1 MLKAIRDFMI
11 YDMLVAVI
19 MILKYI
25 LLPTGWA
32 YFWAF
37 IIYLPTI
44 YLFQP
49 IIALVL
55 GYRAVKKYEL
65 SWFHFS
71 LLTLLAF
78 IINFFTLA
86 ITSIDRIVLYGL
98 KEALFYSLDVT
109 LLPACFFLLFY
120 WIAFLTTKIFL
131 FIKARLS

>member
-1 MLKAIRDFMI
+1 MSKAIRDFVI

-25 LLPTGWA
+25 LLPTDWA
-32 YFWAF
+32 YFWVF

-44 YLFQP
+44 YLFEP

-65 SWFHFS
+65 SWFQFS

-78 IINFFTLA
+78 IINFFTLG

-98 KEALFYSLDVT
+98 KDALSYYLDVT
-109 LLPACFFLLFY
+109 FLPACLFLLFY

-131 FIKARLS
+131 LIKAHLS

>member
-1 MLKAIRDFMI
+1 MSKAIRDFVI
-11 YDMLVAVI
+11 YDVFIALI

-25 LLPTGWA
+25 LLPTDWA

-44 YLFQP
+44 YLFEP

-65 SWFHFS
+65 SWFQFS

-78 IINFFTLA
+78 IINFFTLG
-86 ITSIDRIVLYGL
+86 ITSIDRIVLHGL
-98 KEALFYSLDVT
+98 KGALFYSLDVT

-131 FIKARLS
+131 LIKAHLS